1 MYYGP
6 AQIVAGVTRTVMRC
20 GTGERVGSV
29 GSVLA
34 VHVSAQCRMYMCRGS
49 CPVVLCAVHSALT
62 DRESESPTL
71 HSFST
76 AGTSH
81 PQTHSHGVV
90 DGVTD
95 GRYIARRTG
104 VRNSHSV
111 SISDLE
117 NGPSLSRGLT
127 LLAPR
132 VHPWPCRCS
141 SGNRRALQSAAGR
154 CRALQDDQIVCPD
167 RTPHLGALR
176 RSSQPH
182 LTVPF
187 TQPSTMPSPR
197 NPRHPALHSTLLAEN
212 SWMSCRAAASS
223 ALRLSLTFSASAA
236 AASAPA

>member
-1 MYYGP
+1 
-6 AQIVAGVTRTVMRC
+6 MRC

-76 AGTSH
+76 ASAHGERDGTSH
-81 PQTHSHGVV
+81 PQSTVTVV

-141 SGNRRALQSAAGR
+141 SGNRRALQGAVGR

>member
-1 MYYGP
+1 MNGWGP
-6 AQIVAGVTRTVMRC
+6 WGPCWRYTCLPSVVCTCAVAVAQWCCARFIQLLRTANRNL
-20 GTGERVGSV
+20 RHSQLLLH
-29 GSVLA
+29 SSLSRDLA
-34 VHVSAQCRMYMCRGS
+34 SAQERK
-49 CPVVLCAVHSALT
+49 
-62 DRESESPTL
+62 
-71 HSFST
+71 
-76 AGTSH
+76 
-81 PQTHSHGVV
+81 HSHSTVV

-104 VRNSHSV
+104 VRHSHTV

>member
-1 MYYGP
+1 MNGWGP
-6 AQIVAGVTRTVMRC
+6 WGPCWRYTC
-20 GTGERVGSV
+20 LPSV
-29 GSVLA
+29 V
-34 VHVSAQCRMYMCRGS
+34 CT
-49 CPVVLCAVHSALT
+49 CAVAVAQWCCARIIQLLRTANRNLRH
-62 DRESESPTL
+62 
-71 HSFST
+71 ST
-76 AGTSH
+76 AS
-81 PQTHSHGVV
+81 PQQGPRILKATVTTVV

-104 VRNSHSV
+104 VRHSHTV

-141 SGNRRALQSAAGR
+141 SGNRRALQGAAGR

-167 RTPHLGALR
+167 RTPYLGALR